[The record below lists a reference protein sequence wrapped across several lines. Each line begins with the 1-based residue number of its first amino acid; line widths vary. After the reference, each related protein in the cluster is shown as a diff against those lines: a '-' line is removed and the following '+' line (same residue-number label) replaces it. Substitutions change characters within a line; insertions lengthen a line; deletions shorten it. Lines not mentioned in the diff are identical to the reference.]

1 MDRQLYLLILE
12 RNGSLTVWQ
21 WLAQHSSWRKTGTV
35 ALPRVGMI
43 DVNCG
48 AFLPDGGGFL
58 WVESSRGDAASSRV
72 CFRELRLDT
81 GVPECA
87 NNVCDLLTNTL
98 SSSNCK

>member
-1 MDRQLYLLILE
+1 MLC
-12 RNGSLTVWQ
+12 S
-21 WLAQHSSWRKTGTV
+21 
-35 ALPRVGMI
+35 VGMI

-48 AFLPDGGGFL
+48 AYLPDGGGFL

-72 CFRELRLDT
+72 CYRELRLDT

-98 SSSNCK
+98 SSSNCKLELHFTGSARDQVCKSPAIQLVAVKAAQG